1 MQYTDVRAFS
11 VIMHAIYALAVV
23 GAVLFVAFGF
33 IPESIEELPL
43 DFKLEVESTYD
54 ISEPVGVLEH
64 NFSDA
69 VNSYG
74 NPADAYT
81 EEGGMIPG
89 TTIYPNDAASV
100 TAAVANIK
108 AHASSD
114 PDAATVT
121 LKGQG
126 GTVLT
131 QSMMMKE
138 SDGIT
143 TNMYTEISITNRLR
157 YDLMDIEVGVDQLN
171 DTGTVSYRIMDSV
184 PTTIKTGET
193 RAIPVNIS
201 INSLNS
207 ALIMLTG
214 SGDTMDIYMGFD
226 ISGRY
231 LYGLAGASIYAKAT
245 FTSSAAAPDVGI
257 SATQISITS
266 TDPINQLPSD
276 LNVTASIGEVK
287 VTIVNGP
294 GGFSMKM
301 GDGTVDIVEELQAQ
315 YDQGDYT
322 IEVGVEPDTEIIEL
336 TQEQYAEMLDL
347 IKQVMESGGA

>member
-1 MQYTDVRAFS
+1 MQYTDVKAFS

-23 GAVLFVAFGF
+23 GAILFVAFGF
-33 IPESIEELPL
+33 IPESTEESPL

-54 ISEPVGVLEH
+54 VSEPVGVLEY

-74 NPADAYT
+74 NRADAYT
-81 EEGGMIPG
+81 EEGDMIPG
-89 TTIYPNDAASV
+89 TTIYPDDDASV
-100 TAAVANIK
+100 TAAVASVK
-108 AHASSD
+108 AYALSN
-114 PDAATVT
+114 PDTATVT
-121 LKGQG
+121 LKDQG

-131 QSMMMKE
+131 QSMIMKE
-138 SDGIT
+138 SDEIT

-157 YDLMDIEVGVDQLN
+157 YDLIDIEVGVDQLN
-171 DTGTVSYRIMDSV
+171 DTGTVSYRIVDSV

-193 RAIPVNIS
+193 QVIPVNIS

-231 LYGLAGASIYAKAT
+231 LYGLAGASIYAKAA
-245 FTSSAAAPDVGI
+245 FTSSTAAPDVDI
-257 SATQISITS
+257 SATQISVTS
-266 TDPINQLPSD
+266 TEPIDQLPSD
-276 LNVTASIGEVK
+276 LDVTAFIGAVK

-294 GGFSMKM
+294 GGFSMEM
-301 GDGTVDIVEELQAQ
+301 GDGTVDIVDELQAQ

-322 IEVGVEPDTEIIEL
+322 IEVGVGPDTEIIEL
-336 TQEQYAEMLDL
+336 TQEQYAEMIDL